1 MGKKKTNNE
10 DIIRERCPFPC
21 FMLPFYDIAF
31 KTRFEAKL
39 AYKKLLRN

>member
-1 MGKKKTNNE
+1 MGGENKTNNE
-10 DIIRERCPFPC
+10 DITRERCPFSS

-39 AYKKLLRN
+39 AY